1 MSERDVKMFILGA
14 VLTLG
19 VRWAV
24 EHPDK
29 AAHAL
34 DQLTELSLLV
44 VDALA
49 EGLDDPVV
57 TEFLREQA
65 EVALIQQ
72 GQLSQG

>member
-1 MSERDVKMFILGA
+1 MSERDVKMVLLGA

-34 DQLTELSLLV
+34 DQLAELSLTVLEP
-44 VDALA
+44 LA
-49 EGLDDPVV
+49 ESLNDPVL
-57 TEFLREQA
+57 TEFLRERA
-65 EVALIQQ
+65 ELALI
-72 GQLSQG
+72 SSVR

>member
-14 VLTLG
+14 VVTLG

-34 DQLTELSLLV
+34 DQLAELSLV
-44 VDALA
+44 VMEALA
-49 EGLDDPVV
+49 ESLDDPVV

-65 EVALIQQ
+65 EVALTQQ
-72 GQLSQG
+72 RQLSQG

>member
-1 MSERDVKMFILGA
+1 MNERDVKMLFLGA

-34 DQLTELSLLV
+34 DQLAELSLTVLE
-44 VDALA
+44 ALA
-49 EGLDDPVV
+49 ESLDDPVV
-57 TEFLREQA
+57 TEFLRERA

-72 GQLSQG
+72 RQLSPG

>member
-1 MSERDVKMFILGA
+1 MNGRDVKMFILGA

-34 DQLTELSLLV
+34 DQLAELSLRV
-44 VDALA
+44 VEALA
-49 EGLDDPVV
+49 ENLDDPVV
-57 TEFLREQA
+57 TEFLRERT

-72 GQLSQG
+72 RQLSQG